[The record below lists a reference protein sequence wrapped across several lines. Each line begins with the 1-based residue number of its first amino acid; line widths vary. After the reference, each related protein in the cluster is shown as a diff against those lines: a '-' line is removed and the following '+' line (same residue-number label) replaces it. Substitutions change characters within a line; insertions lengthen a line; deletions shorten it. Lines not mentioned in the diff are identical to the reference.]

1 MGPVDVVIYDLLVTP
16 KPPAD
21 IVQVTWPVLDFLH
34 GIGKTSEAFGY
45 LGQ

>member
-21 IVQVTWPVLDFLH
+21 IVQVAWRVYWIFFTVSGGLVKRLD
-34 GIGKTSEAFGY
+34 I
-45 LGQ
+45 